1 MMSGSIIAASVFGFA
16 MPDLAAAF
24 AKLDAFNAEDPN
36 RLTVDGQS
44 VPKELHYAR
53 RMTAWLEKIAPDASP
68 ALQLAARAQHIGRWT
83 SPRSDFPMDKAGYYK
98 WRRALYVFHAD
109 TAGRLLAE
117 AGIEAGIIAR
127 VGELLRKENIKTD
140 AEMQTLE
147 DVACLVFLENF
158 YTDFSRKHD
167 DDKVIDILRKT
178 WKKMSPAGHAAALDL
193 AKTLPE
199 DRLQLIQRALA
210 A

>member
-1 MMSGSIIAASVFGFA
+1 
-16 MPDLAAAF
+16 MPDIAAAF
-24 AKLDAFNAEDPN
+24 AKFDAFNAADPN
-36 RLTVDGQS
+36 NVTADGAP

-53 RMTAWLEKIAPDASP
+53 RMSAWLDKIAPGASDA
-68 ALQLAARAQHIGRWT
+68 LKLASRAQHIGRWT
-83 SPRSDFPMDKAGYYK
+83 SPRGDFPMDKAGYYK
-98 WRRALYVFHAD
+98 WRRALYVFHAE
-109 TAGRLLAE
+109 TAGKLLAE
-117 AGIEAGIIAR
+117 AGFDAATIAR
-127 VGELLRKENIKTD
+127 VGELLRKENLKTD

-193 AKTLPE
+193 AKALPE
-199 DRLQLIQRALA
+199 DRLALIQRALA

>member
-1 MMSGSIIAASVFGFA
+1 
-16 MPDLAAAF
+16 MPDIAAAF
-24 AKLDAFNAEDPN
+24 AKLDAVNAGDPN
-36 RLTVDGQS
+36 CLTVDGQP

-53 RMTAWLEKIAPDASP
+53 RMSAWLKTIAPDAGE
-68 ALQLAARAQHIGRWT
+68 ALQLAARAQHIGRWS
-83 SPRSDFPMDKAGYYK
+83 SPRSDYPMDKAGYYK
-98 WRRALYVFHAD
+98 WRRALYVFHAE
-109 TAGRLLAE
+109 TASRLLTQG
-117 AGIEAGIIAR
+117 GINAGIIAR
-127 VGELLRKENIKTD
+127 VSELLRKENLKTD
-140 AEMQTLE
+140 PEMQTLE

-193 AKTLPE
+193 AKALPE
-199 DRLQLIQRALA
+199 DRLKLIERALA

>member
-1 MMSGSIIAASVFGFA
+1 
-16 MPDLAAAF
+16 MPDIYAQIAAAF
-24 AKLDAFNAEDPN
+24 AKFDAFNAADPN
-36 RLTVDGQS
+36 MLTVDGVA

-53 RMTAWLEKIAPDASP
+53 RMTAWLEKIAPNASP
-68 ALQLAARAQHIGRWT
+68 ALRLAARAQHIGRWT
-83 SPRSDFPMDKAGYYK
+83 SPRGDFPMDKASYYK
-98 WRRALYVFHAD
+98 WRRALYAYHAE

-117 AGIEAGIIAR
+117 AGFDDIAIAR
-127 VGELLRKENIKTD
+127 VGELLRKEKIKTD
-140 AEMQTLE
+140 AEAQTLE

-167 DDKVIDILRKT
+167 DAKVIDILQKT

-193 AKTLPE
+193 AKALPQ
-199 DRLQLIQRALA
+199 DRLALIQRALA

>member
-1 MMSGSIIAASVFGFA
+1 

-24 AKLDAFNAEDPN
+24 ATFDAFNADDPN
-36 RLTVDGQS
+36 RLQVDGQS
-44 VPKELHYAR
+44 VPKELHSAR
-53 RMTAWLEKIAPDASP
+53 RMTAWLDKIAPGASP

-83 SPRSDFPMDKAGYYK
+83 SPRSGYPMDKTGYYK
-98 WRRALYVFHAD
+98 WRRALYAFHAE
-109 TAGRLLAE
+109 TAGKLLTD
-117 AGIEAGIIAR
+117 AGFDAATVAR
-127 VGELLRKENIKTD
+127 VGELLRKENLKTD
-140 AEMQTLE
+140 PEMQTLE
-147 DVACLVFLENF
+147 DVACLVFLEIF

-193 AKTLPE
+193 AKALPD

>member
-1 MMSGSIIAASVFGFA
+1 
-16 MPDLAAAF
+16 MPDIAAAF
-24 AKLDAFNAEDPN
+24 AKFDAFNAADPN
-36 RLTVDGQS
+36 KLTVEGAA

-53 RMTAWLEKIAPDASP
+53 RMTAWLGQIAPHASDA
-68 ALQLAARAQHIGRWT
+68 LKLAARAQHIGRWT
-83 SPRSDFPMDKAGYYK
+83 SPRGDFPMDKAGYYK
-98 WRRALYVFHAD
+98 WRRALYAYHAE

-117 AGIEAGIIAR
+117 AGFDDITIAR
-127 VGELLRKENIKTD
+127 VGELLRKEKLKAD
-140 AEMQTLE
+140 PESQTLE

-167 DDKVIDILRKT
+167 DAKVIDILQKT

-193 AKTLPE
+193 AKALPQ
-199 DRLQLIQRALA
+199 DRLALIQRALA

>member
-1 MMSGSIIAASVFGFA
+1 MMNRSITSETV
-16 MPDLAAAF
+16 MSDLAAAI

-36 RLTVDGQS
+36 RLTVDGQP
-44 VPKELHYAR
+44 VAKELHYAR
-53 RMTAWLEKIAPDASP
+53 RMSVWLDKIAPGASDA
-68 ALQLAARAQHIGRWT
+68 LKLAARAQHIGRWT
-83 SPRSDFPMDKAGYYK
+83 SPRSDYPMDKAGYYK

-109 TAGRLLAE
+109 TASKLLTE
-117 AGIEAGIIAR
+117 AGIEAATIAR

-147 DVACLVFLENF
+147 DVVCLVFLENF

-167 DDKVIDILRKT
+167 DNKVIDILRKT

-193 AKTLPE
+193 AKALPE
-199 DRLQLIQRALA
+199 DRLKLIERALA

>member
-1 MMSGSIIAASVFGFA
+1 

-24 AKLDAFNAEDPN
+24 DAFDAFNAGDPH

-53 RMTAWLEKIAPDASP
+53 RMSVWLGRIAPGASD

-83 SPRSDFPMDKAGYYK
+83 SPRGDYPMDKAGYYK
-98 WRRALYVFHAD
+98 WRRALYVFHAE
-109 TAGRLLAE
+109 TASRILTD
-117 AGIEAGIIAR
+117 AGFDAATIAR
-127 VGELLRKENIKTD
+127 VGELLRKENLKTD
-140 AEMQTLE
+140 PEMQTLE

-193 AKTLPE
+193 AKALPQ
-199 DRLQLIQRALA
+199 DRLDLIQRALA

>member
-1 MMSGSIIAASVFGFA
+1 

-24 AKLDAFNAEDPN
+24 AKLDAVNAEDPN
-36 RLTVDGQS
+36 RLTVDGRS

-53 RMTAWLEKIAPDASP
+53 RMSAWLDKIAPDAGP

-83 SPRSDFPMDKAGYYK
+83 SPRSDYPMDKAGYYK

-109 TAGRLLAE
+109 TASKILAE
-117 AGIEAGIIAR
+117 AGFDAATVVR

-140 AEMQTLE
+140 PEMQTLE

-193 AKTLPE
+193 AKALPE
-199 DRLQLIQRALA
+199 DRLALIQRALA

>member
-1 MMSGSIIAASVFGFA
+1 MNGSITPETVMS
-16 MPDLAAAF
+16 DLAAAF
-24 AKLDAFNAEDPN
+24 ATLDAFNAEDPN
-36 RLTVDGQS
+36 RLTVDGQP

-53 RMTAWLEKIAPDASP
+53 RMSAWLEAIAPGASDA
-68 ALQLAARAQHIGRWT
+68 LKLAARAQHIGRWT
-83 SPRSDFPMDKAGYYK
+83 SPRSDYPMDKAGYYK

-109 TAGRLLAE
+109 TASKLLTA
-117 AGIEAGIIAR
+117 AGIDAATVSR

-140 AEMQTLE
+140 PEMQTLE

-178 WKKMSPAGHAAALDL
+178 WKKMSPAGHAAALEL
-193 AKTLPE
+193 AKALPE
-199 DRLQLIQRALA
+199 DRLKLIERALA

>member
-1 MMSGSIIAASVFGFA
+1 
-16 MPDLAAAF
+16 MPDLTAAF
-24 AKLDAFNAEDPN
+24 ATFDAFNAGDPN
-36 RLTVDGQS
+36 RLEVDGQS

-53 RMTAWLEKIAPDASP
+53 RMTAWLDKIAPDASP

-83 SPRSDFPMDKAGYYK
+83 SPRSDYPMDKPGYYK

-109 TAGRLLAE
+109 TASRLLTEVGFDA
-117 AGIEAGIIAR
+117 ATIAR
-127 VGELLRKENIKTD
+127 TSELLRKENLKTD
-140 AEMQTLE
+140 PEMQTLE

-193 AKTLPE
+193 AKALPD

>member
-1 MMSGSIIAASVFGFA
+1 MMSGSIIAGFT

-24 AKLDAFNAEDPN
+24 AKLDAFNAGDPN
-36 RLTVDGQS
+36 RLTVDGQP

-53 RMTAWLEKIAPDASP
+53 RMTAWLDKIAPGASP
-68 ALQLAARAQHIGRWT
+68 ALQLAARAQHIGRWS
-83 SPRSDFPMDKAGYYK
+83 SPRSDFPMDKAGYYT

-117 AGIEAGIIAR
+117 AGIEAGIISR

-140 AEMQTLE
+140 ADMQTLE

-193 AKTLPE
+193 AKALPD

>member
-1 MMSGSIIAASVFGFA
+1 MMNGSITPECA

-24 AKLDAFNAEDPN
+24 AKFDAVNAGDPN
-36 RLTVDGQS
+36 RLIVDGKP

-53 RMTAWLEKIAPDASP
+53 RMSAWLDKIAPGASL

-83 SPRSDFPMDKAGYYK
+83 SPRGDFPMDKAGYYK

-178 WKKMSPAGHAAALDL
+178 WKKMSPTGHAAALDL
-193 AKTLPE
+193 AKALPE
-199 DRLQLIQRALA
+199 DRLQLLQRALA